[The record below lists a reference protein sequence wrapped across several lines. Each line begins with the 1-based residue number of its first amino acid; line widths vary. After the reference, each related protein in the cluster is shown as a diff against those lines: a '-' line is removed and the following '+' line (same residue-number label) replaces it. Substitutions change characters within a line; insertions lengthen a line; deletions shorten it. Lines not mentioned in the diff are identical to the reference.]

1 MTTWDIQWPGQGS
14 GPVYRQIAGAIEEA
28 IERGRIPS
36 GARLPAIRALAQQLE
51 VNRDT
56 VALAYES
63 LAGAGLVESAVGRGT
78 FVRAPGPD
86 RVEALEPPAVTAEVE
101 RLLALDNAR
110 PRFGAG
116 DGVVPMHALVP
127 DPSLYPVDA
136 FRKSLA
142 RAVAEEGAE
151 LFLYGEAQGHG
162 GLRRVL
168 ADRYQTAGVPVTPDE
183 IVLCHGASQGI
194 ALALR
199 LFARAGD
206 RVAIE
211 VPTYANVLTALAG
224 LGLESAPVAM
234 TSSGPD
240 LEVVDRILAQ
250 PDVKAFYTIPTFHNP
265 MGTTTS
271 LAHRKALLDVARRHG
286 KPIIE
291 DAFEM
296 DLRVGGK
303 PVSPLASL
311 DRDGF
316 VVRLHSFSKSLF
328 PGLRVGS
335 VVARGRALD
344 GLVALKQATDLS
356 DALLLQA
363 ALAHFIEQ
371 GAYDRHLNRVRR
383 ALRERHAALDAALA
397 ENLPNGTRWTRPEGG
412 YQVWVELPFEVDTRD
427 LLAEASRAGV
437 LFAPGAQFMPDG
449 RASRCLRLTVARVNP
464 EEIKKGLAALGRVVA
479 ERAVGQGSPRPAP
492 GMVV

>member
-1 MTTWDIQWPGQGS
+1 MTNWDIQWSGGGS

-28 IERGRIPS
+28 IEKGRIPS

-63 LAGAGLVESAVGRGT
+63 LAEAGLVESAVGRGT
-78 FVRAPGPD
+78 FVCSRGLD
-86 RVEALEPPAVTAEVE
+86 RVEAIDPPAVTSEVE
-101 RLLALDNAR
+101 RLLALENAR
-110 PRFGAG
+110 PRFGGGA
-116 DGVVPMHALVP
+116 GVVQMHALVP
-127 DPSLYPVDA
+127 DPSLYPVDD
-136 FRKSLA
+136 FRKSVA
-142 RAVAEEGAE
+142 RAVAEEGAS

-168 ADRYQTAGVPVTPDE
+168 ADRYAAAGVPVKPEE

-199 LFARAGD
+199 LFARTGD

-224 LGLESAPVAM
+224 LGLEWAPVAM
-234 TSSGPD
+234 TASGPD
-240 LEVVDRILAQ
+240 LEAVDRTLAQ
-250 PDVKAFYTIPTFHNP
+250 PDVKAFYSIPTFHNP
-265 MGTTTS
+265 MGITTS
-271 LAHRKALLDVARRHG
+271 LAHRQALLEIARRHG

-296 DLRVGGK
+296 DLRIGGQ
-303 PVSPLASL
+303 PVSPLAAL
-311 DRDGF
+311 DCDGF

-335 VVARGRALD
+335 MVARGRALD

-363 ALAHFIEQ
+363 ALAHFISE
-371 GAYDRHLNRVRR
+371 GAYDRHLNRMRR
-383 ALRERHAALDAALA
+383 TLRERHAALDTALA
-397 ENLPNGTRWTRPEGG
+397 QTLPEGTVWTRPEGG

-427 LLAEASRAGV
+427 LLPEASRAGV
-437 LFAPGAQFMPDG
+437 LFAPGSQFMPDG
-449 RASRCLRLTVARVNP
+449 RPSRCLRLTLARANAD
-464 EEIKKGLAALGRVVA
+464 EIKSGLAALGRVVA
-479 ERAVGQGSPRPAP
+479 ARAVDQASARPAP
-492 GMVV
+492 GVMV

>member
-1 MTTWDIQWPGQGS
+1 M
-14 GPVYRQIAGAIEEA
+14 
-28 IERGRIPS
+28 
-36 GARLPAIRALAQQLE
+36 
-51 VNRDT
+51 
-56 VALAYES
+56 
-63 LAGAGLVESAVGRGT
+63 
-78 FVRAPGPD
+78 
-86 RVEALEPPAVTAEVE
+86 
-101 RLLALDNAR
+101 
-110 PRFGAG
+110 
-116 DGVVPMHALVP
+116 
-127 DPSLYPVDA
+127 
-136 FRKSLA
+136 
-142 RAVAEEGAE
+142 
-151 LFLYGEAQGHG
+151 
-162 GLRRVL
+162 
-168 ADRYQTAGVPVTPDE
+168 PVTPEE

-240 LEVVDRILAQ
+240 LEVVDRMLAQ

-271 LAHRKALLDVARRHG
+271 LAHRQALLDLARRHG

-303 PVSPLASL
+303 PVSPLAAL

-335 VVARGRALD
+335 MVARGRALD
-344 GLVALKQATDLS
+344 GLV
-356 DALLLQA
+356 
-363 ALAHFIEQ
+363 
-371 GAYDRHLNRVRR
+371 R
-383 ALRERHAALDAALA
+383 
-397 ENLPNGTRWTRPEGG
+397 
-412 YQVWVELPFEVDTRD
+412 
-427 LLAEASRAGV
+427 
-437 LFAPGAQFMPDG
+437 
-449 RASRCLRLTVARVNP
+449 
-464 EEIKKGLAALGRVVA
+464 
-479 ERAVGQGSPRPAP
+479 
-492 GMVV
+492 